1 MRTILAALFMTLAT
15 QAYTAELQLTGEW
28 FCEGDNKAQIN
39 IVNDTLILSR
49 DDKAPIVA
57 EQIYQHQKND
67 NLNRPIHDFIFKR
80 VGNDMYFFINQ
91 MNTKLS
97 VQGVLGT
104 FALAAPSLKFACKPS
119 HMEFK
124 QR

>member
-1 MRTILAALFMTLAT
+1 MTLAT

-49 DDKAPIVA
+49 DDKASIVA

-67 NLNRPIHDFIFKR
+67 NVNRPIHDFIFKR